1 MHAYRFLVK
10 VWCFFLCREQNGY
23 RPNPNPVGQGI
34 RPPVAG
40 CNNSVGGMNMSPN
53 QGLQMLGS
61 RTYGLA
67 DPSTAGQMSGARYA
81 ASSNIASVNSG
92 PAVQSPSS
100 YQNNSYGLSM
110 SSPPHGSPGLGSS
123 QQNIMI
129 SPRNRGSPKMASHQ
143 FSPVAGICVGVS
155 FSFFLSFLFLGN
167 SFHTTVILVKLIH
180 FVIETLKE
188 LSAVLS

>member
-1 MHAYRFLVK
+1 
-10 VWCFFLCREQNGY
+10 
-23 RPNPNPVGQGI
+23 
-34 RPPVAG
+34 
-40 CNNSVGGMNMSPN
+40 MSPN

-61 RTYGLA
+61 RTYSLA

-81 ASSNIASVNSG
+81 ASSSIASVNSG

-143 FSPVAGICVGVS
+143 FSPVAGIHVGVS
-155 FSFFLSFLFLGN
+155 FSSFSLVILFFPYHRNSCEVN
-167 SFHTTVILVKLIH
+167 SFCNRNS
-180 FVIETLKE
+180 EE
-188 LSAVLS
+188 LSGVLAYHLLV